1 MKKTFEQFFLSEED
15 VFTNPNTNAD
25 AYANQDVT
33 HTGGGRVADYPLS
46 RSSYNWLKARG
57 GAFSA
62 GFLSVYTES
71 EVEQIFL
78 GTNLSASYYKE
89 QYYLYDVTLYN
100 EVQTAQDAET
110 AYFTDVWLPGSQALS
125 AQVNSLIAQYDA
137 TGDVGYLYQAL
148 AAQNNFDATIDA
160 EYDRLSAVLR
170 AKVEERSAVLSN
182 LSDYLESG
190 RFPNRDPYQLDDPTV
205 AAALQKKKRNE
216 EIDRQIEELKKDN
229 ERLKSQQAIRAAQA
243 IIGLGFDIATA
254 IAILNVFSGPADE
267 AAIISG
273 KIGVEEILERMA
285 REGGKEVVERGIQ
298 KAAQKIP
305 TQLADD
311 AASVTEKLL
320 RSKGSLGDDAVVKM
334 VNKID
339 DALDSGSVGAV
350 KKVMQQADD
359 LLYGR
364 VTPKPRGTSTPT
376 PKPSRYKIDPKKY
389 DPKNNPA
396 YGSRRGTRNF
406 YGTESY
412 EPSGKVL
419 SEDRKIELLKEIKK
433 PFKVPE
439 LPKKYKMNF
448 SGKFIPQNTPDQ
460 TASIKSDELEASGNA
475 RGQKWRH
482 HQKYW
487 QGYETTE
494 RMNVVYDRVGHG
506 DQAWNKIIGEAKKK
520 NGWRNREIQEQLN
533 IRAHELAMMKEDP
546 NYVSPFVVVEEVP
559 VIEKDPTFN
568 RVKKRLKKV
577 TDYPDKPSKKGY
589 PDTPPQVTAQP
600 YKDRSSYYNKLD
612 PISAKSMPLQDDP
625 SIDKKVQAARKKP
638 K

>member
-15 VFTNPNTNAD
+15 VFTNPNSNPD
-25 AYANQDVT
+25 AYTNQEVT
-33 HTGGGRVADYPLS
+33 HTGGGRVANYPVS
-46 RSSYNWLKARG
+46 RSSFNWLKTKS
-57 GAFSA
+57 GAFTA
-62 GFLSVYTES
+62 GYLSGYTES
-71 EVEQIFL
+71 EVAQIFL
-78 GTNLSASYYKE
+78 GTTLSASYYKE

-100 EVQTAQDAET
+100 EYQTASAADT
-110 AYFTDVWLPGSQALS
+110 AYFYDVWSPAVDALN
-125 AQVNSLIAQYDA
+125 AQVAAY
-137 TGDVGYLYQAL
+137 L
-148 AAQNNFDATIDA
+148 AADNVAAAVAAQQQFNATIDA
-160 EYDRLSAVLR
+160 EYDRLVAVTTSI
-170 AKVEERSAVLSN
+170 VERRSAVLSN

-190 RFPNRDPYQLDDPTV
+190 KIPDTDPYKLDDPNV
-205 AAALQKKKRNE
+205 AAALQRKKRNE
-216 EIDRQIEELKKDN
+216 QIDRQIEELKKDN
-229 ERLKSQQAIRAAQA
+229 ERLKSQQAVRAAQA

-273 KIGVEEILERMA
+273 KIGVEEILEKMA
-285 REGGKEVVERGIQ
+285 REGGKEVIEKGIQ

-320 RSKGSLGDDAVVKM
+320 RSKGSLGDDAVKM

-339 DALDSGSVGAV
+339 DALDSGSVDAV

-364 VTPKPRGTSTPT
+364 VTPKPRVSTPT
-376 PKPSRYKIDPKKY
+376 PKRYKIDPKKY

-396 YGSRRGTRNF
+396 YGSRRGTRILDN
-406 YGTESY
+406 SY

-419 SEDRKIELLKEIKK
+419 SEDRRFQILKEIKK
-433 PFKVPE
+433 PFVVPE

-448 SGKFIPQNTPDQ
+448 TGKFTPQNTPDQ

-533 IRAHELAMMKEDP
+533 IRAHEIAMMKEDP
-546 NYVSPFVVVEEVP
+546 SYVSPFIVVEEVP
-559 VIEKDPTFN
+559 GTKKDPTFN
-568 RVKKRLKKV
+568 RIKNRIKKV

-600 YKDRSSYYNKLD
+600 YKDRSSYYNRLD

-625 SIDKKVQAARKKP
+625 NIDKKVKAARKKP

>member
-15 VFTNPNTNAD
+15 TFTDPNSNAD
-25 AYANQDVT
+25 AYTNQEVT
-33 HTGGGRVADYPLS
+33 HTGGGRVANYPVS
-46 RSSYNWLKARG
+46 RSSFNWLKTKS
-57 GAFSA
+57 GAFTA
-62 GFLSVYTES
+62 GYLSGYTES
-71 EVEQIFL
+71 EVAQIFL
-78 GTNLSASYYKE
+78 GTTLSASYYKE

-100 EVQTAQDAET
+100 EYQTAQAEET
-110 AYFTDVWLPGSQALS
+110 AYFTDVWSPGVDALS
-125 AQVNSLIAQYDA
+125 AQVNA
-137 TGDVGYLYQAL
+137 YLAADNVAAAV
-148 AAQNNFDATIDA
+148 AAQNNFNATIDA
-160 EYDRLSAVLR
+160 EYDRLVAVTTSI
-170 AKVEERSAVLSN
+170 VERRSAVLSN

-190 RFPNRDPYQLDDPTV
+190 KIPDTDPYKLDDPTV

-229 ERLKSQQAIRAAQA
+229 ERLKSQQAVRAAQA

-285 REGGKEVVERGIQ
+285 REGGKEVIEKGIQ

-311 AASVTEKLL
+311 AASVAEKLL
-320 RSKGSLGDDAVVKM
+320 RSKGSLGDDAVKM

-339 DALDSGSVGAV
+339 DALDSGSVDAV

-364 VTPKPRGTSTPT
+364 VTPKPRVSGRSDGGVGLGNAGTNPGGAFPRNSPM
-376 PKPSRYKIDPKKY
+376 RQI
-389 DPKNNPA
+389 KN
-396 YGSRRGTRNF
+396 
-406 YGTESY
+406 SY
-412 EPSGKVL
+412 ESQGKVL
-419 SEDRKIELLKEIKK
+419 SEDRRFQILKEIKK
-433 PFKVPE
+433 PFVVPE

-448 SGKFIPQNTPDQ
+448 TGKFTPQNTPDQ

-533 IRAHELAMMKEDP
+533 IRAHEIAMMKEDP
-546 NYVSPFVVVEEVP
+546 SYVSPFIVVEEVP
-559 VIEKDPTFN
+559 GIKKDPTFN
-568 RVKKRLKKV
+568 RIKNRIKKV

-600 YKDRSSYYNKLD
+600 YKDRSSYYNRLD

-625 SIDKKVQAARKKP
+625 NIDKKVKAARKKP

>member
-15 VFTNPNTNAD
+15 TFTDPNSNPD

-33 HTGGGRVADYPLS
+33 HTGGGRVANYPVS
-46 RSSYNWLKARG
+46 RSSFNWMKDKA
-57 GAFSA
+57 GAFLA
-62 GFLSVYTES
+62 GYLSVYTES
-71 EVEQIFL
+71 ELQQVFL
-78 GTNLSASYYKE
+78 GTTLSASYYKE
-89 QYYLYDVTLYN
+89 QYYLYDVTLFN
-100 EVQTAQDAET
+100 EVQVAQDAYFD
-110 AYFTDVWLPGSQALS
+110 YFTDVWQPALAVLQSQ
-125 AQVNSLIAQYDA
+125 QDSLRAQYDA
-137 TGDVGYLYQAL
+137 TGDIGYIFQSIAL
-148 AAQNNFDATIDA
+148 GNQFDATY
-160 EYDRLSAVLR
+160 EVELNRLNAVLT
-170 AKVEERSAVLSN
+170 AKVNERAAVLSN
-182 LSDYLESG
+182 LSTYLKSG
-190 RFPNRDPYQLDDPTV
+190 RIPDTDPYKLDDPTV
-205 AAALQKKKRNE
+205 AEALRKKRRNE

-229 ERLKSQQAIRAAQA
+229 ERLKSQQAVRAAQA

-254 IAILNVFSGPADE
+254 IAILNVFTGPADE

-273 KIGVEEILERMA
+273 RIGVNEILERMA
-285 REGGKEVVERGIQ
+285 REGGKEVIEKGIQ

-320 RSKGSLGDDAVVKM
+320 RSKGSLGDDAVKM

-339 DALDSGSVGAV
+339 DALETGSVDTV

-376 PKPSRYKIDPKKY
+376 PKPNRYKIDPKKY

-396 YGSRRGTRNF
+396 YGSRRGTRILDN
-406 YGTESY
+406 SY

-419 SEDRKIELLKEIKK
+419 SEDRKFEILKEIKK
-433 PFKVPE
+433 PFEVPE

-533 IRAHELAMMKEDP
+533 IRAHEIAMMKEDP

-577 TDYPDKPSKKGY
+577 TDYPDKPSKNGY

-625 SIDKKVQAARKKP
+625 NIDKKVQAARKKP

>member
-15 VFTNPNTNAD
+15 VFTNPNSNPD
-25 AYANQDVT
+25 AYTNQEVT
-33 HTGGGRVADYPLS
+33 HTGGGRVANYPVS
-46 RSSYNWLKARG
+46 RSSFNYLKTQG
-57 GAFSA
+57 GAFTA
-62 GFLSVYTES
+62 GFLSGYTES
-71 EVEQIFL
+71 EVAQIFL
-78 GTNLSASYYKE
+78 GTTLSASYYKE
-89 QYYLYDVTLYN
+89 QYHLYDVTLYN
-100 EVQTAQDAET
+100 ELIAAQDAWSN
-110 AYFTDVWLPGSQALS
+110 YFTDVWTPAYNALT
-125 AQVNSLIAQYDA
+125 AQVAAYSAAEN
-137 TGDVGYLYQAL
+137 YLAAL
-148 AAQNNFDATIDA
+148 AAQNQFDATYDA
-160 EYDRLSAVLR
+160 ELDRLNAAMI
-170 AKVEERSAVLSN
+170 AKSTERSAVLSN

-190 RFPNRDPYQLDDPTV
+190 RIPDIDPYKLDDPTV
-205 AAALQKKKRNE
+205 AAALQRKKRNE

-229 ERLKSQQAIRAAQA
+229 ERLKSQQAVRAAQA

-273 KIGVEEILERMA
+273 KIGVEEILEKMA
-285 REGGKEVVERGIQ
+285 REGGKEVIEKGIQ

-320 RSKGSLGDDAVVKM
+320 RSKGSLGDDAVKM

-339 DALDSGSVGAV
+339 DALDSGSVDAV

-419 SEDRKIELLKEIKK
+419 SEDRRFQILKEIKK
-433 PFKVPE
+433 PFVVPE

-448 SGKFIPQNTPDQ
+448 TGKFTPQNTPDQ

-533 IRAHELAMMKEDP
+533 IRAHEIAMMKEDP
-546 NYVSPFVVVEEVP
+546 SYVSPFIVVEEVP
-559 VIEKDPTFN
+559 GIKKDPTFN
-568 RVKKRLKKV
+568 RIKNRIKQV

-600 YKDRSSYYNKLD
+600 YKDRSSYYNRLD

-625 SIDKKVQAARKKP
+625 NIDKKVKAARKKP

>member
-57 GAFSA
+57 GAFTA
-62 GFLSVYTES
+62 GFLSGYTES

-100 EVQTAQDAET
+100 EVQVAQDA
-110 AYFTDVWLPGSQALS
+110 YFDYSTDVWQP
-125 AQVNSLIAQYDA
+125 
-137 TGDVGYLYQAL
+137 AL
-148 AAQNNFDATIDA
+148 AVLQSQTSALVAQGDYFGALALQNQFDATYGA
-160 EYDRLSAVLR
+160 ELNRLNAVMM
-170 AKVEERSAVLSN
+170 AKSIERSAVLSN

-229 ERLKSQQAIRAAQA
+229 ERLKSQQSIRAAQA

-254 IAILNVFSGPADE
+254 IAILNVFTGPADE

-273 KIGVEEILERMA
+273 RIGVNEILERMA
-285 REGGKEVVERGIQ
+285 REGGKEVIEKGIQ

-320 RSKGSLGDDAVVKM
+320 RSKGSLGDDAVKM
-334 VNKID
+334 ANKID
-339 DALDSGSVGAV
+339 DALDSGSVDAV

-376 PKPSRYKIDPKKY
+376 PKPKPDRYKIDPKKY

-448 SGKFIPQNTPDQ
+448 SGKFVPQNTPDQ

-612 PISAKSMPLQDDP
+612 PISAKSMPLTDDP
-625 SIDKKVQAARKKP
+625 NIDKKVQAARKKP

>member
-15 VFTNPNTNAD
+15 VFTNPNTNAA

-57 GAFSA
+57 GAFTA
-62 GFLSVYTES
+62 GFLSGYTES

-100 EVQTAQDAET
+100 EVQVAQDAQT
-110 AYFTDVWLPGSQALS
+110 DYFTDVWQP
-125 AQVNSLIAQYDA
+125 
-137 TGDVGYLYQAL
+137 AL
-148 AAQNNFDATIDA
+148 AVLLSQTSALVAQGDYYGALALHNQFDATVDA

-170 AKVEERSAVLSN
+170 AKVEERSAVLLGMVN
-182 LSDYLESG
+182 YLESG

-229 ERLKSQQAIRAAQA
+229 ERLKSQQSIRAAQA

-254 IAILNVFSGPADE
+254 IAILNVFTGPADE

-273 KIGVEEILERMA
+273 RIGVNEILEKMA
-285 REGGKEVVERGIQ
+285 REGGKEVIEKGIQ

-320 RSKGSLGDDAVVKM
+320 RSKGSLGDDAVKM

-339 DALDSGSVGAV
+339 DALETGSVDAV

-364 VTPKPRGTSTPT
+364 VTPKPRVPTPT
-376 PKPSRYKIDPKKY
+376 PKPKPDRYKIDPKKY

-448 SGKFIPQNTPDQ
+448 SGKFVPQNTPDQ

-612 PISAKSMPLQDDP
+612 PISAKSMPLTDDP
-625 SIDKKVQAARKKP
+625 NIDKKVQAARKKP